1 MYCLETSAASSFGNR
16 ILLDP
21 AGGWWKIIR
30 KQPTDHSFS
39 FPRLVVFCLL
49 LLLSCFFGCLFF
61 FFFAN
66 KHETRRKKI
75 NKRYEEV
82 DGVRKEKER
91 LTNDHPTPPS
101 TSSSLLLS
109 VVFFHYWLTSS
120 LVLSASKLGSCY
132 QPIYNLWRQ
141 HVFDNSFLLYNAA
154 SKG

>member
-1 MYCLETSAASSFGNR
+1 MFHPVIRLEMLEFLEIHLEGHSSWFLEF
-16 ILLDP
+16 ILDNS
-21 AGGWWKIIR
+21 I
-30 KQPTDHSFS
+30 S

-91 LTNDHPTPPS
+91 LTNDHRS
-101 TSSSLLLS
+101 Q
-109 VVFFHYWLTSS
+109 
-120 LVLSASKLGSCY
+120 G
-132 QPIYNLWRQ
+132 
-141 HVFDNSFLLYNAA
+141 HVIFS
-154 SKG
+154 